1 MAFYISKVKQ
11 INEQK
16 VDIVLGLIYDN
27 SIRFKLPLST
37 DELMNIYN
45 RKIKKEEKKNE
56 KGL

>member
-27 SIRFKLPLST
+27 SIRFKLSLST

>member
-27 SIRFKLPLST
+27 SIRFKLSLST
-37 DELMNIYN
+37 DELMKIYN
-45 RKIKKEEKKNE
+45 DKVKKEN
-56 KGL
+56 GSQGN